1 MAEIGQKAVETGHS
15 VSPMPGADLACSSPL
30 TCMAESTTRLTYNRL
45 DIAGLFKEE
54 TAWLLLPQN
63 QMLLNIR
70 IGTYPYHTSTNGLVE
85 RFMQTFKVALWQRKM
100 ASHSH
105 TAWLV
110 YCMHLIIA
118 DYYY

>member
-1 MAEIGQKAVETGHS
+1 MLLSANGLPEQLVTEDSSQFELNIWAS
-15 VSPMPGADLACSSPL
+15 LASAL
-30 TCMAESTTRLTYNRL
+30 H
-45 DIAGLFKEE
+45 
-54 TAWLLLPQN
+54 
-63 QMLLNIR
+63 MLLNVR
-70 IGTYPYHTSTNGLVE
+70 IGTYPYHTSANGLVE

-100 ASHSH
+100 VSYSH